1 MTEGK
6 GHLPPER
13 EVPPIL
19 LSIIL
24 HQCILQTHSILACVL
39 YKQEQDFL
47 K

>member
-6 GHLPPER
+6 GQLPLER

-24 HQCILQTHSILACVL
+24 HHCILQTHSTLARIL
-39 YKQEQDFL
+39 YKQEDF
-47 K
+47 